1 MPVTCPSP
9 DFFDKVQWF
18 TLVTAPQLWIYF
30 RMEHPQHPNN
40 EAASLADHIS
50 TFLTQHISPHH
61 ALTRLMYILTR
72 VSYKPWKNWQIR
84 WFIKRYQV
92 DMSIAR
98 EPDPFIHPD
107 FNTFFTRA
115 LKTGARQ
122 VVNGS
127 HNIACPVDGAVS
139 QAGAICDG
147 RIFQAKGQ
155 DYSLESL
162 LGGSAERA
170 EAFMG
175 GTFATLYLSPR
186 DYHRI
191 HMPLTGRLIETV
203 YIPGRL
209 FSVNPRTTRCVPGL
223 FARNE
228 RLVAIFDTAA
238 GPMALILVGAMF
250 VAGIETVWTGPIHQ
264 HTHDVQATARMAEGR
279 AMQEQLPRRT
289 SVAGGR
295 MPGAPNTLKTW
306 DNRADNVTL
315 QHGAEM
321 GRFNMGS
328 TVIVLFGTRSG
339 VELATS
345 IQPAAPVQMGQLL
358 GRYR

>member
-1 MPVTCPSP
+1 
-9 DFFDKVQWF
+9 
-18 TLVTAPQLWIYF
+18 
-30 RMEHPQHPNN
+30 MEHPQHPVN
-40 EAASLADHIS
+40 ETASLSDHVS
-50 TFLTQHISPHH
+50 TFFTQHISPHH
-61 ALTRLMYILTR
+61 ALTRLMYALTR
-72 VSYKPWKNWQIR
+72 ARYARWKNWQIR

-92 DMSIAR
+92 DMSIAL
-98 EPDPFIHPD
+98 EPDAFSHPD

-115 LKTGARQ
+115 LKPGARP

-127 HNIACPVDGAVS
+127 HDIACPVDGAVS
-139 QAGAICDG
+139 QAGVIHDG

-155 DYSLESL
+155 DYSLETL

-170 EAFMG
+170 AAFMG
-175 GTFATLYLSPR
+175 GTYATLYLSPR

-191 HMPLTGRLIETV
+191 HMPLTGRLVETV

-264 HTHDVQATARMAEGR
+264 HTR
-279 AMQEQLPRRT
+279 
-289 SVAGGR
+289 
-295 MPGAPNTLKTW
+295 NTLKAW
-306 DNRADNVTL
+306 DNRAQNITL

-328 TVIVLFGTRSG
+328 TVIVLFGARNGG
-339 VELATS
+339 VDLAAA
-345 IQPAAPVQMGQLL
+345 IQPAAPVEMGQLL
-358 GRYR
+358 ARNLLKTR

>member
-1 MPVTCPSP
+1 MKHPANENALFS
-9 DFFDKVQWF
+9 
-18 TLVTAPQLWIYF
+18 
-30 RMEHPQHPNN
+30 EH
-40 EAASLADHIS
+40 LY

-61 ALTRLMYILTR
+61 TLTRLMYSLTR
-72 VSYKPWKNWQIR
+72 VRYARWKNWQIR

-92 DMSIAR
+92 DMGAAL
-98 EPDPFIHPD
+98 EPDPFSHPD

-115 LKTGARQ
+115 LKPGVRP

-127 HNIACPVDGAVS
+127 HDIACPVDGAVS
-139 QAGAICDG
+139 QAGAIEDG

-155 DYSLESL
+155 DYSLETL
-162 LGGSAERA
+162 LGGSARHA
-170 EAFMG
+170 AAFMG
-175 GTFATLYLSPR
+175 GTYATLYLSPR

-191 HMPLTGRLIETV
+191 HMPLTGHLVETV

-209 FSVNPRTTRCVPGL
+209 FSVNPRTARCVPGL

-264 HTHDVQATARMAEGR
+264 HTLH
-279 AMQEQLPRRT
+279 
-289 SVAGGR
+289 S
-295 MPGAPNTLKTW
+295 LKTW
-306 DNRADNVTL
+306 DNRTENITL
-315 QHGAEM
+315 QQGAEM

-328 TVIVLFGTRSG
+328 TVIVLFGANR
-339 VELATS
+339 VDLVAA
-345 IQPAAPVQMGQLL
+345 IKPAASVQMGQLL

>member
-1 MPVTCPSP
+1 
-9 DFFDKVQWF
+9 
-18 TLVTAPQLWIYF
+18 
-30 RMEHPQHPNN
+30 MEHPQHPNN
-40 EAASLADHIS
+40 ENKAASLSDHIS

-61 ALTRLMYILTR
+61 ALTQLMYVLTR
-72 VSYKPWKNWQIR
+72 ARYAHWKNWQIR

-92 DMSIAR
+92 DMSIAL
-98 EPDPFIHPD
+98 EQNPFIHPD

-115 LKTGARQ
+115 LKLGARP

-127 HNIACPVDGAVS
+127 HDIACPVDGAVS
-139 QAGAICDG
+139 QAGAIRDG

-155 DYSLESL
+155 DYSLETL
-162 LGGSAERA
+162 LGGSAEHA
-170 EAFMG
+170 AAFMG
-175 GTFATLYLSPR
+175 GTYATLYLSPR

-191 HMPLTGRLIETV
+191 HMPLTGHLVETV

-209 FSVNPRTTRCVPGL
+209 FSVNPRTARCVPGL

-228 RLVAIFDTAA
+228 RLIAIFETAA

-250 VAGIETVWTGPIHQ
+250 VAGIETVWTGPIHP
-264 HTHDVQATARMAEGR
+264 HTRHTLQA
-279 AMQEQLPRRT
+279 
-289 SVAGGR
+289 
-295 MPGAPNTLKTW
+295 W
-306 DNRADNVTL
+306 DNRADNITL

-328 TVIVLFGTRSG
+328 TVIVLFGARNG
-339 VELATS
+339 IDLAAA

-358 GRYR
+358 GTYY